1 LLASFGEGKGGKGSG
16 TAMRNDFFEPEKG
29 PSMIGWAARQLVLW
43 LVGGLAVYALFVN
56 RSGFLPEHQAAKPAA
71 PALAASVRSPGE
83 PSRAAAAIVSNSL
96 TLRAGR
102 DGHVYS
108 EVNVNGVPIRMVVD
122 TGATEVVLT
131 LRDAAAIGFSA
142 GSLSFTGRSS
152 TANGVTRVAPIT
164 LREVRI
170 GQLEIRDVHAAV
182 VEHLDVS
189 LLGQT
194 FLRRLDSYEM
204 RDGVLTM
211 SWQ

>member
-1 LLASFGEGKGGKGSG
+1 
-16 TAMRNDFFEPEKG
+16 MRNDFFEPEKG
-29 PSMIGWAARQLVLW
+29 PSMIGWASRQLVLW

-56 RSGFLPEHQAAKPAA
+56 RSGFLPEQQVAKPAA
-71 PALAASVRSPGE
+71 PALAASTRPSSE
-83 PSRAAAAIVSNSL
+83 PPTRAAAAVVSNSL

>member
-1 LLASFGEGKGGKGSG
+1 
-16 TAMRNDFFEPEKG
+16 MRNDFFEPEKG
-29 PSMIGWAARQLVLW
+29 PSMIAWASRQLVLW

-56 RSGFLPEHQAAKPAA
+56 RSGFLPEQQVAKPPA
-71 PALAASVRSPGE
+71 PALAASARPSSE
-83 PSRAAAAIVSNSL
+83 PSARAAAAIVSNSL

-122 TGATEVVLT
+122 TGATEIVLT

-189 LLGQT
+189 LLGQS

>member
-1 LLASFGEGKGGKGSG
+1 
-16 TAMRNDFFEPEKG
+16 MRNDFFEPEKG
-29 PSMIGWAARQLVLW
+29 PSMIAWASRQLVLW
-43 LVGGLAVYALFVN
+43 LVGGLAVYVLFVN
-56 RSGFLPEHQAAKPAA
+56 RGDFLAERQAAKPAA
-71 PALAASVRSPGE
+71 QTLAASVRPASD
-83 PSRAAAAIVSNSL
+83 PSAQAAGAIVTNSL

-122 TGATEVVLT
+122 TGATDVVLT
-131 LRDAAAIGFSA
+131 LRDAAAIGLSP

-152 TANGVTRVAPIT
+152 TANGVTRVAPVT

-170 GQLEIRDVHAAV
+170 GQLEIRDVRAAV

-194 FLRRLDSYEM
+194 FLRRLDSYAM

-211 SWQ
+211 SWR